1 MATRTV
7 KIPLTL
13 TSEQSLLLLD
23 TLKTASQ
30 AYNLL
35 ASLAVQNQVISK
47 QKLHEQYYG
56 LLREKY
62 PALPSA
68 YQQALRD
75 TLVGNLKSIH
85 ATHPSKKWS
94 ITPSKKATSSLR
106 LDQRTFTLRG
116 EQLTL
121 STTGAR
127 IKTIINVPAWFT
139 NKYPALSV
147 SKSASL
153 SYNKQSKKF
162 FINLIYQGEIV
173 PSLSERSETIGLDR
187 GVYNLVTTSTGEH
200 YGSKH
205 MRAKRREHLYL
216 RKKLQQKGTRSA
228 KRLLVKRS
236 GKEKRFM
243 LNNNHVIVN
252 KLIQTNPTSSTFVL
266 ETLTGIKNHKRGK
279 KINTFLNQWSYY
291 QLETI
296 LTYKAQDRGI
306 RVKHID
312 PRYTSQACN
321 QCGIINKNN
330 RFKNKY
336 SCACGWVTHAD
347 VNAAM
352 NIRDLAGGR
361 KISQSL
367 KIEQGLVNDP
377 HESTF

>member
-1 MATRTV
+1 M

-13 TSEQSLLLLD
+13 TSEQNLLLLD

-30 AYNLL
+30 TYNLL
-35 ASLAVQNQVISK
+35 AGLAVQNQIISK

-62 PALPSA
+62 PTLPSA

-75 TLVGNLKSIH
+75 TLVENLKSIH
-85 ATHPSKKWS
+85 SNHPKKKWL
-94 ITPSKKATSSLR
+94 ITPSKKTTSSLR
-106 LDQRTFTLRG
+106 LDARTFTLRG
-116 EQLTL
+116 KQLTL
-121 STTGAR
+121 STTDSR

-139 NKYPALSV
+139 HKYPQLQA

-162 FINLIYQGEIV
+162 FLNLVYQGEETI
-173 PSLSERSETIGLDR
+173 PLSDRSEIIGLDR
-187 GVYNLVTTSTGEH
+187 GVYNLVTTSSGDH

-205 MRAKRREHLYL
+205 VRAKRREHLYL

-228 KRLLVKRS
+228 KRLLAKRS

-243 LNNNHVIVN
+243 LNTNHVIVN
-252 KLIQTNPTSSTFVL
+252 NLIQSNPNTNTFVL
-266 ETLTGIKNHKRGK
+266 ETLTGIRNKKRGK
-279 KINTFLNQWSYY
+279 KLNTFLSQWSYY

-296 LTYKAQDRGI
+296 LTYKTQTIGVTVDY
-306 RVKHID
+306 ID

-321 QCGIINKNN
+321 QCGVINKNN
-330 RFKNKY
+330 RSRNKY
-336 SCACGWVTHAD
+336 SCECGWVAHAD

-352 NIRDLAGGR
+352 NIRDLSVR
-361 KISQSL
+361 KQLSQPV
-367 KIEQGLVNDP
+367 KVEQGAVNHP
-377 HESTF
+377 HESTLTG